1 MNRADA
7 AEQIVADL
15 RELAALTSDENGAQ
29 RLSWT
34 PTWRKATEW
43 FRRHMEAAGAEVSMD
58 AVGNIWAKFAG
69 ESEASVVVG
78 LRSGRRLAGRGP
90 GRSGRHGLRRVL
102 PGWKK
107 AEEDLVCRRLGR

>member
-15 RELAALTSDENGAQ
+15 RELAALTSDEGGAQ

-34 PTWRKATEW
+34 PVWQQATEW

-78 LRSGRRLAGRGP
+78 SHIDSVPDGGWLDGALGVAAGR
-90 GRSGRHGLRRVL
+90 S
-102 PGWKK
+102 
-107 AEEDLVCRRLGR
+107 EEHTSELQSQ

>member
-15 RELAALTSDENGAQ
+15 RELAVLTSDEGGAQ

-34 PTWRKATEW
+34 PVWQQATEW
-43 FRRHMEAAGAEVSMD
+43 FRCHMEAAGAEVSMD

-78 LRSGRRLAGRGP
+78 SHIDSVPDGGWLDGALGVAAGMGY
-90 GRSGRHGLRRVL
+90 G
-102 PGWKK
+102 
-107 AEEDLVCRRLGR
+107 A

>member
-34 PTWRKATEW
+34 PTWQKATEW

-58 AVGNIWAKFAG
+58 AVGNIWAKFSG
-69 ESEASVVVG
+69 EREESVVVG
-78 LRSGRRLAGRGP
+78 SHIDSVPDGGWLGP
-90 GRSGRHGLRRVL
+90 
-102 PGWKK
+102 
-107 AEEDLVCRRLGR
+107 